1 MDLLDEPSREVLRR
15 MIWRVAEFCGVEVIT
30 YAILPNHFHVL
41 LRIPEKTQVTDEEL
55 LRRYLLLHPKP
66 SPYLPARPEVIAGWL
81 RENSA
86 EGQEW
91 RARQIALMCDL
102 SAYMK
107 LLKQRFTTWYN
118 SIYQRFGTLW
128 AERFK
133 SVLVE
138 YDRKTLA
145 TLAAYIDLN
154 AVRKG
159 LTDDPKDYRFCGY
172 AEAVAGSAPAQ
183 RALRIVC
190 PTGSWRQALAGYREL
205 LYGTGDTPRERGKSL
220 NPDAVKS
227 VLANGGR
234 LPVATLLRCRWHY
247 FSNGSVLGQ
256 RIFVDDIRRR
266 ITRTTRNRLTRAPTS
281 RASPSTPWGD
291 WCTLHPTR
299 RRPGEA

>member
-1 MDLLDEPSREVLRR
+1 MDLLDETSREVLRR
-15 MIWRVAEFCGVEVIT
+15 MIWKVAEFCGVEVIT

-41 LRIPEKTQVTDEEL
+41 LRIPEKVQVSDEEL
-55 LRRYLLLHPKP
+55 LRRYRLLHPKP

-81 RENSA
+81 RDDTA

-91 RARQIALMCDL
+91 RARQMALMCDL

-118 SIYQRFGTLW
+118 ATHQRFGTLW

-145 TLAAYIDLN
+145 TMAAYIDLN

-159 LTDDPKDYRFCGY
+159 LVDDPKNYRFCGY
-172 AEAVAGSAPAQ
+172 AEAIAGAAPAQ
-183 RALRIVC
+183 RGLRIVC
-190 PTGSWRQALAGYREL
+190 PTGSRHQALAGYREL
-205 LYGTGDTPRERGKSL
+205 LYGTGGAPREQGNSL
-220 NPDAVKS
+220 TPDAVKT
-227 VLANGGR
+227 VMANGGR
-234 LPVATLLRCRWHY
+234 LPIATLLRCRWRY
-247 FSNGSVLGQ
+247 FTNGSVLGQ
-256 RIFVDDIRRR
+256 MIFVDDVRRR
-266 ITRTTRNRLTRAPTS
+266 ITRTNHYRPTRTPTS
-281 RASPSTPWGD
+281 RASPRTPWGE